1 MKHLTRNINGDMST
15 MNYVDDVNIDDVS
28 DAETVTYTA
37 TPKRSTTQLQP
48 YKIKKS
54 MKILNE
60 K

>member
-1 MKHLTRNINGDMST
+1 MST

-37 TPKRSTTQLQP
+37 IPKRSTTQLQP